1 MYLKF
6 RILGTCLGGGWVH
19 TVPGGQDMPTV
30 RVGRQQQQDYLVV
43 GTLRYSDFSI
53 AIGLRKNDWNI
64 GLAKLSD

>member
-6 RILGTCLGGGWVH
+6 RILGISLGGGWVH

-30 RVGRQQQQDYLVV
+30 RVGRQQQQDYLEV

-53 AIGLRKNDWNI
+53 AIGLRKNNRNI
-64 GLAKLSD
+64 GLAKLLD